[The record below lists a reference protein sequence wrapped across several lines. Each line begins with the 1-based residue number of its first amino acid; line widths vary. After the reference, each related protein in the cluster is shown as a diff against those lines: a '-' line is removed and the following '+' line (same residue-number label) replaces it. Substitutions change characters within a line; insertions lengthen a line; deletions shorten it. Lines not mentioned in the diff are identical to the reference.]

1 MHFVVNCPKLGEP
14 RPLRT
19 FINRG
24 LDKNAGCAILHAM
37 KIVTG
42 FLTGWRTGPE
52 LQLEYYTTGN
62 AFIYA
67 GLNYDLFTHTASGGW
82 ETAGANALR
91 YSFGIGIAF

>member
-1 MHFVVNCPKLGEP
+1 
-14 RPLRT
+14 
-19 FINRG
+19 
-24 LDKNAGCAILHAM
+24 M